1 MHTPNTAPQPDP
13 CRPLCNVIITSSSAA
28 PPGSCSG
35 PHKFQCGRGECIPIY
50 QRCDGVNQCD
60 DFSDEKDCCK
70 LMVIVRVVAVVVV
83 QSNTLK
89 SNVLGNFVVVVFF
102 EFSVFFDLPVHD

>member
-28 PPGSCSG
+28 PPGNCSG
-35 PHKFQCGRGECIPIY
+35 PHKFQCGSGECISICY
-50 QRCDGVNQCD
+50 RCDGGKNCAD
-60 DFSDEKDCCK
+60 GSDEKDCCK
-70 LMVIVRVVAVVVV
+70 LMVIVRVVMVVVV